1 MIIKIIK
8 NDYLIRNRDNKMG
21 LKMLVLVCFITAA
34 ITLQAALKNGL
45 IQMDETAL
53 IVKQNLYECSYA
65 GLSCGCYTNNQGGC
79 QVSCSPTAYFKM
91 YNQTECS
98 KKEDFVLAGFTHM

>member
-1 MIIKIIK
+1 M
-8 NDYLIRNRDNKMG
+8 D
-21 LKMLVLVCFITAA
+21 LVSFITAA
-34 ITLQAALKNGL
+34 LTLQAALKNGF
-45 IQMDETAL
+45 ISTNENTDL

-91 YNQTECS
+91 YNQTECIE
-98 KKEDFVLAGFTHM
+98 KDNFVLAGFTLS